1 LRRPPLFDLTQVD
14 PSLLTQGG
22 SGSQEPGE
30 NQQYGQDASGD
41 GGSCACSR
49 RRLRLPW
56 LKGDSGRNGHYCTVP
71 QVVRVSPGRE
81 NGAKRSLGVW
91 APAASCGVTYSSPQ
105 VRDYQVRERF
115 GTKYR
120 NSKRV
125 SLTLCKNRIEGVKGG
140 AGGAFA
146 THEAAKKLGCMRPP
160 PVRLGQVSEKGEVN
174 RNPTGRILSAKPR
187 SS

>member
-1 LRRPPLFDLTQVD
+1 LRRPPLFDLRQVD

-30 NQQYGQDASGD
+30 NQQDGQDASGD

-91 APAASCGVTYSSPQ
+91 APAARCGIISSSPQ
-105 VRDYQVRERF
+105 VRDYQVRERSAPN
-115 GTKYR
+115 TATA
-120 NSKRV
+120 NV
-125 SLTLCKNRIEGVKGG
+125 SLTLCKNRIEGVKG
-140 AGGAFA
+140 AGGGSFCDAR
-146 THEAAKKLGCMRPP
+146 GCEETGVYETAPGKTRPSLRERWSQP
-160 PVRLGQVSEKGEVN
+160 QLNGPDTECETRE
-174 RNPTGRILSAKPR
+174 
-187 SS
+187 

>member
-14 PSLLTQGG
+14 PSLLTQRG

-30 NQQYGQDASGD
+30 NQQDGQDASGD
-41 GGSCACSR
+41 SGGCACSR

-81 NGAKRSLGVW
+81 NGTKRSLGVW
-91 APAASCGVTYSSPQ
+91 APAASCGIIYSSPQ
-105 VRDYQVRERF
+105 VREYQVRERSAPN
-115 GTKYR
+115 TATAD
-120 NSKRV
+120 V
-125 SLTLCKNRIEGVKGG
+125 SLTLRKNGIGGVKGDD
-140 AGGAFA
+140 GGAFA
-146 THEAAKKLGCMRPP
+146 AHETAKKLGCMRPP

-174 RNPTGRILSAKPR
+174 RNPTCRILSSNPR